1 VIEAVTNG
9 HEWIEGDEV
18 AELNHSLNLIHDH
31 LKSSREEAI
40 TCSEEARRR
49 KIRYDNI
56 VHSKPMKWGQK
67 VITAGVGKKL
77 INLLTSRRWYLSK
90 DKQFTE

>member
-49 KIRYDNI
+49 KI
-56 VHSKPMKWGQK
+56 
-67 VITAGVGKKL
+67 
-77 INLLTSRRWYLSK
+77 
-90 DKQFTE
+90 